1 MAAVLLIGAS
11 MLWSACTDAWD
22 DHYGVYNPSGNAS
35 IWENL
40 ASDEELANFV
50 EVLNAIGCD
59 QTLSSPQQH
68 TIWAPKNMTAEQ
80 AAAIIDMFNA
90 DKEAGLKL
98 EDNKAYIQ
106 FYQNQTALYAHSVS
120 SLTDSTITMLNGKY
134 MRLLGSGYKSGSLAD
149 VAFDDAIFC
158 SNGII
163 YKTDATQPFDANVR
177 EKLEMD
183 GRFGVTRKSEDIT
196 YPYQNLIELI
206 TSYDEYELDENASVP
221 GGVVDGKTVYLDS
234 VLVFSNDLLRSYGYI
249 QREDSTYWVVAPTK
263 EVWSELYDK
272 YIQYYT
278 YNNSVLN
285 SDSLA
290 NWYACRNIIQGRF
303 FNASQENKYNRAPE
317 DSLVNTQYY
326 LYQDHNPRL
335 NVYYNPFAEGGILN
349 GLESI
354 DCSNGKIYV
363 DDQGVIDPHTTFFG
377 RYDQDATSSRYIEVP
392 KGASGNEDAMV
403 TRRMEYTKYATE
415 EQQAVDEEG
424 EPLYDEDSNPVME
437 TVETDEVLKTYDY
450 LQVTSKVDAEG
461 TKIYYKIPNTLSN
474 VYYNIYIVTTPNQNR
489 KEQLPCW
496 FQIEHAEKQENG
508 DFSKFEKYYNPNPVT
523 YDAADDPDGTGQG
536 VSGDKVVAN
545 AKTIVEL
552 GYSKECYVADAAK
565 VDTIL
570 IQKAVKYDFSGYG
583 LDEGVVKLSIGSWEN
598 APGAQQDLI
607 YTRTLRLN
615 EIIMIPFEEE
625 ADAIA
630 AADDLDAF
638 NDEILEAKKKKE
650 N

>member
-1 MAAVLLIGAS
+1 MKTKRYMKIMAAVLLAGAP
-11 MLWSACTDAWD
+11 MFWSACTDAWD

-35 IWENL
+35 IWQNL
-40 ASDEELANFV
+40 SADEDLANFV
-50 EVLNAIGCD
+50 EVLSAIGCD
-59 QTLSSPQQH
+59 QTLNSPQRH

-80 AAAIIDMFNA
+80 AATIIDMFNA

-106 FYQNQTALYAHSVS
+106 FYQNQTALYDQSVS
-120 SLTDSTITMLNGKY
+120 SLTDSVITMLNGKY
-134 MRLLGSGYKSGSLAD
+134 MRLLGTGAKSGSLAE

-163 YKTDATQPFDANVR
+163 YKTDAMQPFDANVR

-183 GRFGVTRKSEDIT
+183 GRFGVSRKSGDIT
-196 YPYQNLIELI
+196 YPYQNFVEMI
-206 TSYDEYELDENASVP
+206 TSYDEYELDESASVP

-234 VLVFSNDLLRSYGYI
+234 VVYLYNDLLWQYGHI
-249 QREDSTYWVVAPTK
+249 QREDSTYWVIAPTK
-263 EVWSELYDK
+263 EVWNQLYDK
-272 YIQYYT
+272 YAPYYT
-278 YNNSVLN
+278 YDNSVPN
-285 SDSLA
+285 RDSLA
-290 NWYACRNIIQGRF
+290 NENTCRNIIQGRF
-303 FNASQENKYNRAPE
+303 INASQENKYNRAPN

-326 LYQDHNPRL
+326 IRQSHNPRQD
-335 NVYYNPFAEGGILN
+335 VYYKPFAEGGVLN

-363 DDQGVIDPHTTFFG
+363 DDQGVIDPHATFFG
-377 RYDQDATSSRYIEVP
+377 RRDQDATSSRYYEVP
-392 KGASGNEDAMV
+392 KSATGSEDAMV
-403 TRRMEYTKYATE
+403 TRRMEYIKYATA
-415 EQQAVDEEG
+415 EQQAEDEEG
-424 EPLYDEDSNPVME
+424 NLVFDGEGNPVME

-474 VYYNIYIVTTPNQNR
+474 VYYNIYIVTTPTNT
-489 KEQLPCW
+489 KKDQLPCW
-496 FQIEHAEKQENG
+496 FQVEHAEKQENG
-508 DFSKFEKYYNPNPVT
+508 AFSKSAIYNNPYPVT
-523 YDAADDPDGTGQG
+523 SEGM
-536 VSGDKVVAN
+536 SGDKEVAN
-545 AKTIVEL
+545 ADVIL
-552 GYSKECYVADAAK
+552 GCYKPEECYVADAAK

-570 IQKAVKYDFSGYG
+570 IQKAVKYDYSGYG
-583 LDEGVVKLSIGSWEN
+583 LDEGVVRLTIGSWES
-598 APGAQQDLI
+598 APGAQRNVL
-607 YTRTLRLN
+607 YTSTLRLN
-615 EIIMIPFEEE
+615 EIIFIPFEEE